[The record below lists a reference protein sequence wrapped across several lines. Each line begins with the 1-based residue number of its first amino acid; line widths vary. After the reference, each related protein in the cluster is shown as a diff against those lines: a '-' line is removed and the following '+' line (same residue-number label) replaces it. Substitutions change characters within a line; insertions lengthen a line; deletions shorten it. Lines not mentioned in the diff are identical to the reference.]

1 MSALRAVRQLTAAS
15 ARLTVR
21 KNLARGLPL
30 SALRPTVT
38 RAFGASARSLKA
50 ADSPASQQLAQKLR
64 EELKYEEQTTSDEI
78 PQFLAD
84 FKESGVWEIQDTP
97 ANDEVFLTRTFG
109 EEKIRIMFSIADLHN
124 IDPEEDEP
132 SENANAQVD
141 EPSPE
146 FRILLSIAKPNHPG
160 ALNAYLYCAED
171 QVHPVTMGFYKS
183 ARIAQELSIEA
194 DFLRRTVYV
203 GPPIEMLDLNVQEL
217 FTSFLRERSIDEEL
231 AAFVPLYAKWKE
243 QREYVEW
250 LRGIE
255 SFVAA

>member
-1 MSALRAVRQLTAAS
+1 MSALRTVRQLTAAS
-15 ARLTVR
+15 ARLTLP

-38 RAFGASARSLKA
+38 RTFTASARSLKA
-50 ADSPASQQLAQKLR
+50 ADSPASRQLAQKLR
-64 EELKYEEQTTSDEI
+64 EELNYEEETTSDEI

-84 FKESGVWEIQDTP
+84 FKESGVWKIEDTP
-97 ANDEVFLTRTFG
+97 ANDEVFITRTFG

-132 SENANAQVD
+132 SEDANAQVE

-146 FRILLSIAKPNHPG
+146 FRVLLSITKPNHPG
-160 ALNAYLYCAED
+160 ALNAYLYCTED
-171 QVHPVTMGFYKS
+171 EIHPVTLGFYKS
-183 ARIAQELSIEA
+183 ARVAQELTIEA
-194 DFLRRTVYV
+194 DFLRRTVYT
-203 GPPIEMLDLNVQEL
+203 GPPIEMLDLGLQED
-217 FTSFLRERSIDEEL
+217 FGSFLRERNIDGEL

-243 QREYVEW
+243 QREYMEW